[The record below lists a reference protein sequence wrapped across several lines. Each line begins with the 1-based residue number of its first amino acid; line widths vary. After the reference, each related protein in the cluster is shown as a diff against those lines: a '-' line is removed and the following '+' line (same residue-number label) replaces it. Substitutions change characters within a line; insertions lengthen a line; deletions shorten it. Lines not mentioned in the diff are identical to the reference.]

1 MEHPSEHPSNTPEVL
16 QALQFVLRLDPV
28 LSVSTLAALFYIAAH
43 PDCAAADLVR
53 DLGMAQAA
61 VTRHLQR
68 LGDGSPGGSAAVGKG
83 LGWVQWYSDPKDTRR
98 RLYQL
103 SALGRNVVN
112 TVADFAMP
120 PGSVGA

>member
-1 MEHPSEHPSNTPEVL
+1 MEPMEHPSNTPEVL
-16 QALQFVLRLDPV
+16 QALRFVLRLDPV

-61 VTRHLQR
+61 ATRHLQR
-68 LGDGSPGGSAAVGKG
+68 LGEGSPGGSAAVGKG
-83 LGWVQWYSDPKDTRR
+83 LGWIHWYSDPKDSRR

-103 SALGRNVVN
+103 SALGREVVQS
-112 TVADFAMP
+112 VAAGMLPRRPRDD
-120 PGSVGA
+120 